1 LNLRM
6 SEKVSFKFITVSGF
20 NFLVG
25 YFIFILTWLTLRDHL
40 RYLPIAAISTTFSAI
55 WSFQTHNRITLNR
68 RCLRI
73 FISPQYLSLQLIAL
87 LLSSLLVPFLASY
100 LGINLL
106 IIQFFWTV
114 ILSLIGLV
122 VLVKYSN

>member
-1 LNLRM
+1 M
-6 SEKVSFKFITVSGF
+6 SRKITFKFVTVSAV

-25 YFIFILTWLTLRDHL
+25 YLIFCITWLALKTHL
-40 RYLPIAAISTTFSAI
+40 DYLPIAAISTVFSAI

-68 RCLRI
+68 RRLKS
-73 FISPQYLSLQLIAL
+73 FISPQYLSVQVIAL
-87 LLSSLLVPFLASY
+87 LLSSLAVPFFETY

-106 IIQFFWTV
+106 IIQFFWV
-114 ILSLIGLV
+114 VALSLIGLV

>member
-1 LNLRM
+1 M
-6 SEKVSFKFITVSGF
+6 DEKVSFKFITVSAF
-20 NFLVG
+20 NFFVG
-25 YFIFILTWLTLRDHL
+25 YLIFSFTWLTFKDHL

-68 RCLRI
+68 RRLRS

-87 LLSSLLVPFLASY
+87 LLSSLVVPFFASY

-106 IIQFFWTV
+106 IIQFFWAV

>member
-1 LNLRM
+1 M
-6 SEKVSFKFITVSGF
+6 SQKISFKFVTVSAV

-25 YFIFILTWLTLRDHL
+25 YLIFCITWLAFKAHL
-40 RYLPIAAISTTFSAI
+40 DYLPIATISTVFSAI

-68 RCLRI
+68 RRLKSL
-73 FISPQYLSLQLIAL
+73 ISPEYLSLQVIAL
-87 LLSSLLVPFLASY
+87 LLSSLAVPFFASY

-106 IIQFFWTV
+106 IIQFFWV
-114 ILSLIGLV
+114 VALSLIGLV